1 MTVVCVVGGKKK
13 PLKAPKKQAKDM
25 DDVSI
30 IILHTANV
38 VGLLFSTISFSI
50 IRSAQQP
57 HKHSVVHLK
66 KNKNKNPNVS

>member
-1 MTVVCVVGGKKK
+1 MTVACVVGGKKK

-38 VGLLFSTISFSI
+38 VGLLFSTIYFSI

-57 HKHSVVHLK
+57 HKQSVVH
-66 KNKNKNPNVS
+66 